1 MSIKRLGL
9 LFHIVAALFI
19 FITLSQAQVKDIF
32 EDDGTNWGLDSG
44 DTYNL
49 GWVKGVIMG
58 TSLVYNEIYPN
69 LERMFKNKKPTEFY
83 KTSLEYT
90 ANKMKGLT
98 LIGITIGQ
106 IRDGIDVLYKDFS
119 NRRIRIIDAI
129 FVVKMQIE
137 GKDADLIQAQL
148 RYLRMHP
155 INDKTYEAALD
166 KISDLRDKRIEK
178 GLFDFTNEDLKN
190 GIITEQ
196 ELLIYGTFVDKNNV
210 NHNLFCYGYY
220 K

>member
-1 MSIKRLGL
+1 MNIRRSVV
-9 LFHIVAALFI
+9 FYQMVASLFI
-19 FITLSQAQVKDIF
+19 FSAFSQAQTKDIF

-58 TSLVYNEIYPN
+58 TSLVYNEIYPS

-137 GKDADLIQAQL
+137 GKDPDLIQAQL

-155 INDKTYEAALD
+155 INDKAHEEAIN
-166 KISDLRDKRIEK
+166 KISALMDKRIEK
-178 GLFDFTNEDLKN
+178 GLYDFTNEDLIN

-196 ELLIYGTFVDKNNV
+196 ELLFYGTFVDKNNV